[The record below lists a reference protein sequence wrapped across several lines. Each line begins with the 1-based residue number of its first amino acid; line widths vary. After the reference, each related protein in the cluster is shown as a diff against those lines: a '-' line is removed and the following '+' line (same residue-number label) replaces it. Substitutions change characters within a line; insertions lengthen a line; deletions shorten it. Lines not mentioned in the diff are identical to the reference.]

1 MFTGLVENL
10 TICVNAVKRSF
21 ENNSFPLL
29 KVVNLMIFKNVN
41 FSIIFIWEKKRFI
54 FCTFSVGCVETSEPD
69 ITSFLGRLFT
79 IFEGSDIV
87 TQFD

>member
-1 MFTGLVENL
+1 MLGVHYLYHQSRHLGLSVVVGPARQGEPCFTGLVENL
-10 TICVNAVKRSF
+10 TLCVNVIKRSF

-54 FCTFSVGCVETSEPD
+54 FCTFSVG
-69 ITSFLGRLFT
+69 
-79 IFEGSDIV
+79 
-87 TQFD
+87 